1 MFLRSTVSVEVLRP
15 TVLRYDDLGNPVK
28 GYESETVAGVL
39 ITPAETSDIGPER
52 PEGYTAS
59 LTVHFP
65 KTYTKSLQGCA
76 LSLPA
81 PYPSY
86 VTVEGDPQP
95 YMSELTPGQWNRAAQ
110 VVAADG

>member
-1 MFLRSTVSVEVLRP
+1 MLLDSAVAVTVLRP
-15 TVLRYDDLGNPVK
+15 IEVGADRLGNPID
-28 GYESETVAGVL
+28 ELQPEEVAGVL
-39 ITPAETSDIGPER
+39 ITPAETADIGPKR

-65 KTYTKSLQGCA
+65 KTYTSSLQGCT
-76 LSLPA
+76 LELPA
-81 PYPSY
+81 PWAGFWR
-86 VTVEGDPQP
+86 VKGDPQP